1 MTLMV
6 RTVSMRRKTT
16 VFLFTLATFAACGQE
31 TPPGTDGTGD
41 SGGTQM
47 SAQTETGDS
56 AATSTDSADD
66 TSGMMGGE
74 YDSYYPL
81 IDGASWTYVATNSM
95 GQATGTEVVD
105 AVATEWEGNTGV
117 VLTDNPNSNGEFT
130 QSTIVRDGSNAY
142 RVHKVVGT
150 QTQPSMIVDYTP
162 GFTRFDDAWTDVGVK
177 GERMYMREE
186 TDGDGLN
193 PDLEDRG
200 HTFEVT
206 AVDEEITVTAGTF
219 SCIVVERT
227 RTTGATA
234 GERVVFWYAK
244 GVGKVREERPADN
257 RIEELIAVSIP
268 GGVVLP

>member
-1 MTLMV
+1 
-6 RTVSMRRKTT
+6 MRRKTT
-16 VFLFTLATFAACGQE
+16 VFLFTLAIVSACGQE
-31 TPPGTDGTGD
+31 TPPGTDGT
-41 SGGTQM
+41 ST
-47 SAQTETGDS
+47 SPSTETGDPV
-56 AATSTDSADD
+56 ATSTGSADD
-66 TSGMMGGE
+66 TSVMMGGE

-95 GQATGTEVVD
+95 GQATGTEIVD
-105 AVATEWEGNTGV
+105 AVATEWDGKTGV
-117 VLTDNPNSNGEFT
+117 VLTDNPNGNGEFT
-130 QSTIVRDGSNAY
+130 QSTIVRDGTIAY

-150 QTQPSMIVDYTP
+150 QTQPNLIVDYTP

-177 GERMYMREE
+177 GERVYVRVES
-186 TDGDGLN
+186 DGDGLN
-193 PDLEDRG
+193 PDTEDRG
-200 HTFEVT
+200 HTYEVT
-206 AVDEEITVTAGTF
+206 AVDEEVTVAAGTF